1 MIVPKVHKREKSSSF
16 FSPHR
21 SDLVV
26 VGIWILSLVP
36 AFLISVLKKDPLYA
50 SIITIVIQFLA
61 SFGSITLFGVIS
73 QLICYRY
80 VESSKVH
87 DRMMDGLFY
96 GFHAGMVAWIL
107 YASYNILH
115 ILFGSRPVGAS
126 NPVGETNA
134 LIGFFGFTCIAS
146 CMAGILFGFIFGR
159 LEDRRRAKGTGALP
173 Q

>member
-36 AFLISVLKKDPLYA
+36 AFLISVFKKDPLYA
-50 SIITIVIQFLA
+50 SIITVVIQFLA

-96 GFHAGMVAWIL
+96 GFHAGMIAWIL
-107 YASYNILH
+107 YATFH
-115 ILFGSRPVGAS
+115 ILAGKRT
-126 NPVGETNA
+126 VGEINA
-134 LIGFFGFTCIAS
+134 LIGFFGFTCIVS